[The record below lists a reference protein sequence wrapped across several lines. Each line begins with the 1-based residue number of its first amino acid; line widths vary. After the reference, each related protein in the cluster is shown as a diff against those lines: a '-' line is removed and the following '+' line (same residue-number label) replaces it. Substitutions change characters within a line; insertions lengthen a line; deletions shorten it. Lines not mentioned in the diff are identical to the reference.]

1 MTRLRLPQLPTP
13 NQNDPF
19 ERDLIFTLNNII
31 TRIMNQLNTLSDG
44 SISASTTATTAPP
57 TAGTYARGDFVRN
70 SQPTAGGVLGW
81 VCVTGGTPGVW
92 KAVVIAP

>member
-1 MTRLRLPQLPTP
+1 MTRLRKQELPTP

-19 ERDLIFTLNNII
+19 ERDLIFTLNNIF
-31 TRIMNQLNTLSDG
+31 TRIMNQLNSLSDG
-44 SISASTTATTAPP
+44 SISAFTTATTAPP

-70 SQPTAGGVLGW
+70 SQPAAGGAFGW
-81 VCVTGGTPGVW
+81 VCVAGGTPGTW